1 MTDIIRSWQCQ
12 NSRCA
17 KEFTAWENYPACPG
31 CGCVRVQWIPGGGHV
46 AGTAKAADAELRA
59 LADVFKMSDIN
70 SAHRDERAKPK
81 LQPQANPGRSVPNV
95 QFAPGFTA
103 PINPTA
109 AQCLPSTSTVNFKT
123 RVGTGRALPTS
134 RSVPGV
140 HSATAIEA
148 SHRPPR

>member
-1 MTDIIRSWQCQ
+1 MTEIIRSWQCQ

-17 KEFTAWENYPACPG
+17 QEFTAWEQYPACPG

-46 AGTAKAADAELRA
+46 QGTAKAADAELRA
-59 LADVFKMSDIN
+59 LADCFKMTDIN

-81 LQPQANPGRSVPNV
+81 LAPQHNAGRSVPNV

-103 PINPTA
+103 PINPNA

-123 RVGTGRALPTS
+123 RVAQGQRLAAS

-140 HSATAIEA
+140 QAGTAIEA
-148 SHRPPR
+148 SYRPPR